1 VLPRRRVNSIAAVD
15 SWFLNDVDRAMLQ
28 GALRMGSTQTPLRR
42 TRRGVLLRVPA
53 TANVAGSMPN
63 GTELLDDDGARPIDV
78 RSAPS
83 DLNGLPAFGRRTGQF
98 ERDGLTR
105 RGTSREDN
113 FDVRFVQ

>member
-1 VLPRRRVNSIAAVD
+1 
-15 SWFLNDVDRAMLQ
+15 MLQ

-105 RGTSREDN
+105 RGTRREDN